1 MKNISRRTVKS
12 ITRNALIISMILH
25 VFFLITLF
33 YFIISDQP
41 ILSFHDK
48 IDATIETI
56 PKTVSKK
63 PMQTPIRRQFKTN
76 VHETAKTPLA
86 KVESITP
93 ELIFQS
99 RVATTTPTRVATTT
113 PIVAEQ
119 PHLKQTDTAPDVKV
133 NVSTA
138 LNELRQVE
146 NSLSKTE
153 AAAPTVGSSFSSKRS
168 GGPGVQR
175 RPIPATIDVA
185 GTTVDDDAV
194 PIDTPTQIRGIQG
207 NETAVPYVPY
217 PYINVPYSIV
227 MKNLANEIVETSEG
241 GPIDVVFV
249 IDTSLSMTN
258 DIKKV
263 AFHLTEMIDV
273 YKSSGLDYALG
284 LTKFYTRV
292 GRGINARNII
302 EVGQLTR
309 EFSEYQLDLYSIV
322 PDGNESALDAIE
334 KTVNQIRFR
343 ATSKKHL
350 ILVTDEPFTSLE
362 GLTVE
367 DSINLCR
374 EFGIYVNVLGLAHKE
389 HQLLASETNG
399 KWHPIPG
406 MYTLKIAKYN
416 TTQRQQLRKPQWQ
429 KVQKINKTLLQK
441 YGNTPVDVVLF
452 IDGSKSMEEKL
463 PHFLEQLDVWIRD
476 WDNALID
483 YQIGVVRF
491 QTPRAVNF
499 VNVFNPPQTLEQIH
513 KIAELPCQ
521 GDENLLHAINE
532 GLRRIKLRPG
542 AKTHLILVTDEP
554 IRKNTSSLGMIQFL
568 EEKQAIVSVIGTS
581 DDFQEQVSIKTG
593 GVWVPI
599 PTGHTTN
606 IVDEIK

>member
-12 ITRNALIISMILH
+12 ITRNALFISMILH

-33 YFIISDQP
+33 YFTISDQP
-41 ILSFHDK
+41 VLSFHNK

-56 PKTVSKK
+56 PKTVLKK
-63 PMQTPIRRQFKTN
+63 PMQASIRRQFKTN

-93 ELIFQS
+93 ELISQS
-99 RVATTTPTRVATTT
+99 RVATTTPTRVATT
-113 PIVAEQ
+113 PIVTEQ
-119 PHLKQTDTAPDVKV
+119 PHLKQTDTTPDVKV

-138 LNELRQVE
+138 LNELREVE
-146 NSLSKTE
+146 NDLSKLE
-153 AAAPTVGSSFSSKRS
+153 AAGPTVGSSLGSKRS
-168 GGPGVQR
+168 GGPSVQR

-194 PIDTPTQIRGIQG
+194 PTQIGDIQG
-207 NETAVPYVPY
+207 NETAVPYVRFSKVMEKLHS
-217 PYINVPYSIV
+217 VPFSKI
-227 MKNLANEIVETSEG
+227 MKSLANEILETSDG

-249 IDTSLSMTN
+249 IDTSSSMSN
-258 DIKKV
+258 DIKAV
-263 AFHLTEMIDV
+263 AYHLSEMIDV
-273 YKSSGLDYALG
+273 YKFSGIDYAIG
-284 LTKFYTRV
+284 LTKFYEPVKRY
-292 GRGINARNII
+292 GKRGNII

-322 PDGNESALDAIE
+322 PYGQENALDAIK
-334 KTVNQIRFR
+334 KTVNEMQFR

-362 GLTVE
+362 GLTVQ
-367 DSINLCR
+367 DSIALCR
-374 EFGIYVNVLGLAHKE
+374 EFGIFVNVIGLSSDKE

-399 KWHPIPG
+399 KWHPIP
-406 MYTLKIAKYN
+406 MVYT
-416 TTQRQQLRKPQWQ
+416 RQQEWQ
-429 KVQKINKTLLQK
+429 NLQKIGKIVLHNST
-441 YGNTPVDVVLF
+441 NTPIDIVLF
-452 IDGSKSMEEKL
+452 IDGSKSMKEKL

-491 QTPRAVNF
+491 RTHGAVNVDRDVNF
-499 VNVFNPPQTLEQIH
+499 VNVFNPPQTLERIH

-521 GDENLLHAINE
+521 DDENLLHAINE

-542 AKTHLILVTDEP
+542 ANTHLILVTDEP
-554 IRKNTSSLGMIQFL
+554 TKKNTSSLGMMQFL
-568 EEKQAIVSVIGTS
+568 EEKQAIVSVIGTL
-581 DDFQEQVSIKTG
+581 DKFQMVVAQKTG
-593 GVWVPI
+593 GLWVPI
-599 PTGHTTN
+599 PAGHTTN
-606 IVDEIK
+606 KEQW